1 MLLDDFPS
9 GIAPRSKLPS
19 IDNENSLLQTILSI
33 DAFIVNSEQ
42 EMSGF
47 EIHHNEQL
55 LEAKVPGPVGK
66 GR

>member
-1 MLLDDFPS
+1 MKTLCCK
-9 GIAPRSKLPS
+9 A
-19 IDNENSLLQTILSI
+19 ILSI

-66 GR
+66 GLQIGC